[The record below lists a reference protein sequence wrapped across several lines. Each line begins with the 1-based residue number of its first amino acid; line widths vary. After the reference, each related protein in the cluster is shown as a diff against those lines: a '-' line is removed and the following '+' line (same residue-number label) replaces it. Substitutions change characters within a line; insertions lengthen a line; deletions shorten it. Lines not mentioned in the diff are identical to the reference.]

1 MIDIRNSTIKRIIIH
16 RVLKKGK
23 KEDHSSVEVSDEMI
37 NATDEVKEV
46 LCDRITEACAK
57 DSRAF
62 EAEIADCTHN
72 SFFDFTHNLYDETDA
87 NFIEKSKSI
96 GDKMAFSQK
105 SASILGGYLIILDGI
120 TSDREKFVI
129 VIKAES
135 HEALRAS
142 KNSGEI
148 ELLKDIFLSPSGKF
162 FKIGVLYERNDD
174 SLTYPNNQFGALV
187 FDDQFLA
194 SNSKP
199 AEYFYSSFLGFTLD
213 QNDKLSTKFF
223 YESLLSLIQ
232 NNVSEYQKQKELI
245 AFIKSF
251 YKLDKT
257 GIINPLEFADKFLDG
272 DLRRKYTTEIMSR
285 FNRPFKKNLAMIDF
299 TLKQHRIYFSDKVKL
314 SSPEEFFES
323 NIEIIETKE
332 ELEKAFEQKQ
342 YTILKIKG
350 RPKHYSPN

>member
-23 KEDHSSVEVSDEMI
+23 KEEYSSVEVSDEMI
-37 NATDEVKEV
+37 KATDEVKEV

-62 EAEIADCTHN
+62 EAEIADCMPN
-72 SFFDFTHNLYDETDA
+72 SFFDFTHKLYDEDDT
-87 NFIEKSKSI
+87 NFIEKSKLI

-105 SASILGGYLIILDGI
+105 STNILGGYLIILDGI
-120 TSDREKFVI
+120 TFDKEKYVI
-129 VIKAES
+129 AIKAES

-142 KNSGEI
+142 KSSGEI

-174 SLTYPNNQFGALV
+174 SLTYPNNQYGALV

-194 SNSKP
+194 NSKP
-199 AEYFYSSFLGFTLD
+199 AEYFYSAFLGFTLD
-213 QNDKLSTKFF
+213 QNDKLTTKSF
-223 YESLLSLIQ
+223 YESLLALIQ

-245 AFIKSF
+245 SLIKSF

-257 GIINPLEFADKFLDG
+257 GIINPLEFADKFLEG
-272 DLRRKYTTEIMSR
+272 ELRRKYTTEIMSK
-285 FNRPFKKNLAMIDF
+285 FNRPFKKNLAMVDF
-299 TLKQHRIYFSDKVKL
+299 SLKQHRIYFSDKVKL
-314 SSPEEFFES
+314 LSPEEFFES
-323 NIEIIETKE
+323 NIEIIDTRE
-332 ELEKAFEQKQ
+332 ELEKAFEQKE

-350 RPKHYSPN
+350 SPKHYAPN